1 MNKKNI
7 IVVILLV
14 LFILLCCVIFSVQDN
29 VKVAGNSSSV
39 SLRTTDRS
47 YYWSDKFSIR
57 IDIFFKEPDLY
68 NKSVKLSYH
77 IYDEK
82 GRIIQYENER
92 VSFELS
98 QSKAYVDVNIN
109 LRELRKNT
117 KLDKCF
123 IRFDL
128 VDEQNIYWFSD
139 NVAIDFETVEIKYDN
154 NIFKLFKVFCII
166 TIFGVGISIWKK
178 QRKRITSVEKLQY
191 ENVYNFINKVF
202 CICFVTISSVFFAC
216 YLFHIDDNKALSGV
230 NSTIEKP
237 QTSIKSVMSGEYQ
250 NKFNSWFADNFPYRN
265 TMTILYNQ
273 IKYNCFNELNGV
285 WIAGKDG
292 YLFNGDQSKSYCLG
306 DNNYTD
312 EQYEQ
317 YAKKVAFVQQELIK
331 RGKKIIYIL
340 TPVKAQIYPE
350 KLPQRYQV
358 ALKVNEDYTET
369 NYNKLK
375 KVFDKYNVIYYDTI
389 EDLLEIK
396 KGKYPVF
403 YKTAHHWS
411 TYSSAL
417 ELNNIFDYMNNL
429 YKINLPKINIDEMVA
444 GNINVSD
451 QDILSL
457 ANLIKCDEDNEYHK
471 PLISYDQISEDNL
484 FIWGTSF
491 IGSIYEALTS
501 QGQSAFSNITAY
513 SRFTL
518 KIINDEN
525 GTNTIN
531 YDPGVILSNNDM
543 LRDIDNSDIM
553 MIVEDSIFGV
563 DDIFVQFF
571 DYIESSLI
579 QRKYDVI
586 NLKGD
591 SWTEMS
597 EDGRWSTGNS
607 CTISLPQNIVKES
620 CVNLQLSSNTN
631 YNVSVSAN
639 DIYIDTIVV
648 TTEPTNYKINIPT
661 KVLKEADPIELEF
674 EIKDNVY
681 STTVS
686 KESVDIEKRG
696 ICITE
701 LSFE

>member
-358 ALKVNEDYTET
+358 ALKVNEDMSW
-369 NYNKLK
+369 YN
-375 KVFDKYNVIYYDTI
+375 
-389 EDLLEIK
+389 
-396 KGKYPVF
+396 
-403 YKTAHHWS
+403 
-411 TYSSAL
+411 
-417 ELNNIFDYMNNL
+417 
-429 YKINLPKINIDEMVA
+429 
-444 GNINVSD
+444 
-451 QDILSL
+451 
-457 ANLIKCDEDNEYHK
+457 
-471 PLISYDQISEDNL
+471 
-484 FIWGTSF
+484 
-491 IGSIYEALTS
+491 
-501 QGQSAFSNITAY
+501 
-513 SRFTL
+513 
-518 KIINDEN
+518 
-525 GTNTIN
+525 
-531 YDPGVILSNNDM
+531 
-543 LRDIDNSDIM
+543 
-553 MIVEDSIFGV
+553 
-563 DDIFVQFF
+563 
-571 DYIESSLI
+571 
-579 QRKYDVI
+579 
-586 NLKGD
+586 
-591 SWTEMS
+591 
-597 EDGRWSTGNS
+597 
-607 CTISLPQNIVKES
+607 
-620 CVNLQLSSNTN
+620 
-631 YNVSVSAN
+631 
-639 DIYIDTIVV
+639 
-648 TTEPTNYKINIPT
+648 
-661 KVLKEADPIELEF
+661 
-674 EIKDNVY
+674 
-681 STTVS
+681 
-686 KESVDIEKRG
+686 
-696 ICITE
+696 
-701 LSFE
+701 